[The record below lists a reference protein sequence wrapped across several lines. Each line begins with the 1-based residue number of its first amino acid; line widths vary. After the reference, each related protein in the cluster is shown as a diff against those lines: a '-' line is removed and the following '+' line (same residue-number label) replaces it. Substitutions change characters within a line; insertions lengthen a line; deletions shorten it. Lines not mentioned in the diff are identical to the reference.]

1 MFFDDEEWISTGRGG
16 RMVFGEQHWKEAFLD
31 ARKGFS
37 THEA

>member
-1 MFFDDEEWISTGRGG
+1 
-16 RMVFGEQHWKEAFLD
+16 MVFDEQHWKEAFLD